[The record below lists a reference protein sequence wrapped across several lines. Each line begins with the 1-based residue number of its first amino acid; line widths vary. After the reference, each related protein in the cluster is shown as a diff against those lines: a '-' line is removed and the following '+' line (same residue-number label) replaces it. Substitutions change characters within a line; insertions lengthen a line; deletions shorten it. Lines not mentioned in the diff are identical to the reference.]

1 MKRVYIFGTGKGKL
15 YVNRCLIRNE
25 IEILGYIDNY
35 KANMVRKYE
44 GIPVIKQNELD
55 KDFDYIIVSLMQYDN
70 VEEQLLNQGIE
81 QSKIICFFKLSD
93 VDNEEYWSVL
103 DSFKWK
109 VELVWKHYK
118 SITIPTIDNLNY
130 ELYRDSL
137 VVQKDCP
144 KIIDV
149 EHTVEILKNKKK
161 CLARFGDNEFEL
173 MCGRVKTN
181 YQMTDI
187 KLEKRLKEV
196 LHSEMDN
203 LMVAIADNYGSLDKY
218 TDDAAKDIRSYLTK
232 EVRQDH
238 IRLLDMNKQYYD
250 AYLSRPYI
258 IYRDKK
264 NAADRFENI
273 KSLWRREDVLI
284 VEGEYTRFGVGN
296 DLLEGALSISRL
308 LVPGKNAFSEYDK
321 ILKAVRK
328 YGKEKLILVILGP
341 TATVM
346 AYDLARESY
355 WVVDIGQL
363 DVEYEWYLRGVT
375 KRCNIP
381 YKCVSEVLQYND
393 IVTDEN
399 QDYIRRYNDEI
410 IERIL

>member
-181 YQMTDI
+181 YQTADI

-273 KSLWRREDVLI
+273 KSLWRSEDVLI

-346 AYDLARESY
+346 AYDLARENY